1 MIIKGKLVRAMR
13 ALIGYNL
20 LALSR
25 KTTNK
30 VFIKPEGM
38 SLKLTTSLSQRL
50 VLTPQ
55 LRQRIEM
62 LQMTTLEL
70 SDLIQQQLLENPVL
84 EEVATQEE
92 ARELAEKILDH
103 LASADP
109 GAAPDQPQIEAS
121 EPELG
126 SPSSNGSGDSEVLSQ
141 TYAESD
147 GDAERGDGEPLAS
160 ADLSEDS
167 VGDELVGEEAARDA
181 FEEIDF
187 GREFQDYLDPGYK
200 TQEIEYKEKD
210 APTFEQFLTRAPSL
224 ADHLEWQLHMSPI
237 EGDVCDAAISVIGNL
252 DADGRLNATNEEI
265 AAMGGWTE
273 EIVEKARQAVMHLD
287 PIGCGAR
294 DVRECLLVQLEVRGE
309 SDRLAAGLISD
320 HLSDLQQHKLPHLA
334 KQIGSDVDTLL
345 SELQFI
351 RTLDPYPGRRYSSE
365 EPILISPEIY
375 IEKLDEGDEDYVIYF
390 SDDGSPRLRVSQQ
403 YQQMLGKSDVS
414 NETKSFIREKMR
426 SAVDLLRNIEH
437 RRQTIYKVVES
448 IVHRQRDFLD
458 KGVQYIKPMML
469 KDIAE
474 DIGMHLS
481 TVSRVVNR
489 KYAHTPQGVIEL
501 RRFFTEGM
509 MNEDGEEVS
518 TRIIKLKIKKL
529 IEEEDSHSPIT
540 DDQVVKI
547 LIKDGIKLS
556 RRTVAKYRDQMSIP
570 GSRERRAVV

>member
-1 MIIKGKLVRAMR
+1 
-13 ALIGYNL
+13 
-20 LALSR
+20 
-25 KTTNK
+25 
-30 VFIKPEGM
+30 M

-84 EEVATQEE
+84 EEVPSQEE
-92 ARELAEKILDH
+92 VQELAEKVLDH
-103 LASADP
+103 LAGSDADSSFEA
-109 GAAPDQPQIEAS
+109 AAPEVGSAS
-121 EPELG
+121 T
-126 SPSSNGSGDSEVLSQ
+126 NGSGD
-141 TYAESD
+141 AEAIASLQGVGDD
-147 GDAERGDGEPLAS
+147 GGEPLSGAEH
-160 ADLSEDS
+160 SEEGS
-167 VGDELVGEEAARDA
+167 VYEAFGEEGSRDA

-200 TQEIEYKEKD
+200 TQEIEYKED
-210 APTFEQFLTRAPSL
+210 APTFEQFLTRPPSL
-224 ADHLEWQLHMSPI
+224 ADHLEWQLHMTPLDP
-237 EGDVCDAAISVIGNL
+237 DVTEAAVAVIGNL
-252 DADGRLNATNEEI
+252 NADGRLNATNEEI
-265 AAMGGWTE
+265 ASMGDWSE
-273 EIVEKARQAVMHLD
+273 EVVEKARRAVMKLD
-287 PIGCGAR
+287 PVGCGAR
-294 DVRECLLVQLEVRGE
+294 DVKECLLMQLEVLGE
-309 SDRLAAGLISD
+309 QDRLATKLISE
-320 HLSDLQQHKLPHLA
+320 HFADLQQHKLPNLS
-334 KQIGSDVDTLL
+334 KQIGVDVELL
-345 SELQFI
+345 LTELQFI
-351 RTLDPYPGRRYSSE
+351 RTLDPYPGRRYSSD

-375 IEKLDEGDEDYVIYF
+375 IEKLDENDDDYVIYF
-390 SDDGSPRLRVSQQ
+390 ADDGSPRLRVSQQ
-403 YQQMLGKSDVS
+403 YQQMLSQGVS

-448 IVHRQRDFLD
+448 IVQRQRDFLD
-458 KGVQYIKPMML
+458 HGVQHIKPMML

-509 MNEDGEEVS
+509 LNEDGEEIS

-529 IEEEDSHSPIT
+529 IEEEDSHNPIT

-547 LIKDGIKLS
+547 LAKDGIKLS
-556 RRTVAKYRDQMSIP
+556 RRTVAKYRDQMHIP

>member
-1 MIIKGKLVRAMR
+1 
-13 ALIGYNL
+13 
-20 LALSR
+20 
-25 KTTNK
+25 
-30 VFIKPEGM
+30 M

-70 SDLIQQQLLENPVL
+70 SDLIQQQMLENPVL

-109 GAAPDQPQIEAS
+109 GAAPDQPQIEVS

-126 SPSSNGSGDSEVLSQ
+126 SPSSNGSGDSGPLSP
-141 TYAESD
+141 TYAE
-147 GDAERGDGEPLAS
+147 GEGEGEGGDGESLPA

-167 VGDELVGEEAARDA
+167 VGDEVVGEEATRDA

-200 TQEIEYKEKD
+200 TQEIEYKED

-237 EGDVCDAAISVIGNL
+237 EGDICEAAISVIGNL

-273 EIVEKARQAVMHLD
+273 ETVEKARQAVMHLD

-309 SDRLAAGLISD
+309 SDRLAAGLIGD

-375 IEKLDEGDEDYVIYF
+375 IEKLDEDDEEYVIYF

-403 YQQMLGKSDVS
+403 YQQMLGKADVS

-448 IVHRQRDFLD
+448 IVHRQSDFLD

-509 MNEDGEEVS
+509 MNEDGEEIS

-529 IEEEDSHSPIT
+529 IEEEDSHNPIT

>member
-1 MIIKGKLVRAMR
+1 
-13 ALIGYNL
+13 
-20 LALSR
+20 
-25 KTTNK
+25 
-30 VFIKPEGM
+30 M

-84 EEVATQEE
+84 EEVPTQEE

-103 LASADP
+103 LANGDP
-109 GAAPDQPQIEAS
+109 TTAEPQIEAA
-121 EPELG
+121 EPEPG
-126 SPSSNGSGDSEVLSQ
+126 SPSSNG
-141 TYAESD
+141 T
-147 GDAERGDGEPLAS
+147 GDAEMATATLAEGDGEGGEGLGTDP
-160 ADLSEDS
+160 SEDS
-167 VGDELVGEEAARDA
+167 IGEEIVGEDATRDP

-187 GREFQDYLDPGYK
+187 GREFQEYLDPGYK
-200 TQEIEYKEKD
+200 TQEIEYKED
-210 APTFEQFLTRAPSL
+210 APTFEQFLTRPPSL
-224 ADHLEWQLHMSPI
+224 ADHLEWQLHMSPV
-237 EGDVCDAAISVIGNL
+237 EGKVCDAAICVIGNL

-265 AAMGGWTE
+265 AGMGSWSE
-273 EIVEKARQAVMHLD
+273 ETVEQARQAVMRLD

-294 DVRECLLVQLEVRGE
+294 DVRECLLVQLDVRGE
-309 SDRLAAGLISD
+309 GDRLAARLIGE
-320 HLSDLQQHKLPHLA
+320 HLPDLQQHKLPNLS
-334 KQIGSDVDTLL
+334 KQIGVDVDALL
-345 SELQFI
+345 AELQFI

-365 EPILISPEIY
+365 EPVLITPEIY
-375 IEKLDEGDEDYVIYF
+375 IEKLDEADDEYVIYF
-390 SDDGSPRLRVSQQ
+390 ADDGSPRLRISQQ
-403 YQQMLGKSDVS
+403 YQQMLNQGGVN

-448 IVHRQRDFLD
+448 IVHRQKEFLD
-458 KGVQYIKPMML
+458 KGVEFIKPMML

-509 MNEDGEEVS
+509 LNEEGEEIS

-529 IEEEDSHSPIT
+529 IEDEDSHSPIT

-547 LIKDGIKLS
+547 LAKDGIKLS
-556 RRTVAKYRDQMSIP
+556 RRTVAKYRDQMHIP

>member
-1 MIIKGKLVRAMR
+1 
-13 ALIGYNL
+13 
-20 LALSR
+20 
-25 KTTNK
+25 
-30 VFIKPEGM
+30 M

-62 LQMTTLEL
+62 LQMTSLEL
-70 SDLIQQQLLENPVL
+70 TDLIQQQLLENPVL
-84 EEVATQEE
+84 EEVPSQEE
-92 ARELAEKILDH
+92 VQEIAEKVLDH
-103 LASADP
+103 LASSEADTFE
-109 GAAPDQPQIEAS
+109 AHAP
-121 EPELG
+121 EPG
-126 SPSSNGSGDSEVLSQ
+126 SPATNGASDPDVVSSLPAA
-141 TYAESD
+141 T
-147 GDAERGDGEPLAS
+147 DGEAGEIGEALAGG
-160 ADLSEDS
+160 EHEE
-167 VGDELVGEEAARDA
+167 GGGEEGITDEAQRDA

-200 TQEIEYKEKD
+200 TQEIEYKED
-210 APTFEQFLTRAPSL
+210 APTFEQFLTRPPSL
-224 ADHLEWQLHMSPI
+224 AEHLEWQLNMTTLEDHI
-237 EGDVCDAAISVIGNL
+237 RDAAICVIGNMN
-252 DADGRLNATNEEI
+252 ADGRLNATDEEI
-265 AAMGGWTE
+265 AE
-273 EIVEKARQAVMHLD
+273 VEKFPVEIIERARQVVMRLD
-287 PIGCGAR
+287 PVGCGAR
-294 DVRECLLVQLEVRGE
+294 DVKECLLVQLEVLGE
-309 SDRLAAGLISD
+309 TDRLAVRLISE
-320 HLSDLQQHKLPHLA
+320 HLADLQQHKLPHLS
-334 KQIGSDVDTLL
+334 KQIGIDVETLL
-345 SELQFI
+345 EELQFI

-375 IEKLDEGDEDYVIYF
+375 IEKLDENDEDYVIYF
-390 SDDGSPRLRVSQQ
+390 ADDGSPRLRVSQQ
-403 YQQMLGKSDVS
+403 YQQMLSQGVS

-448 IVHRQRDFLD
+448 IVARQKEFLD
-458 KGVQYIKPMML
+458 HGVQYLKPMML

-509 MNEDGEEVS
+509 LNEEGEEIS

-529 IEEEDSHSPIT
+529 IEEEDSHNPIT

-547 LIKDGIKLS
+547 LAKDGIKLS

>member
-1 MIIKGKLVRAMR
+1 
-13 ALIGYNL
+13 
-20 LALSR
+20 
-25 KTTNK
+25 
-30 VFIKPEGM
+30 M

-70 SDLIQQQLLENPVL
+70 TDLIQQQILENPVL

-92 ARELAEKILDH
+92 VGELAEKILDH

-109 GAAPDQPQIEAS
+109 GAAPDSRQVETT

-126 SPSSNGSGDSEVLSQ
+126 SPSSNGSGELTSSSAYEGEGEGVD
-141 TYAESD
+141 SD
-147 GDAERGDGEPLAS
+147 GPEMAA

-167 VGDELVGEEAARDA
+167 IGDEVVGDEATRDA

-200 TQEIEYKEKD
+200 TQEIEYKED
-210 APTFEQFLTRAPSL
+210 APTFEQFLTRPPSL

-237 EGDVCDAAISVIGNL
+237 EGEICDAAISVIGNL

-265 AAMGGWTE
+265 AAMGGWSE
-273 EIVEKARQAVMHLD
+273 EIVEQARQAVMGLD
-287 PIGCGAR
+287 PVGCGAR
-294 DVRECLLVQLEVRGE
+294 NVRECLLVQLEVKGE
-309 SDRLAAGLISD
+309 SNRLAAALISE

-345 SELQFI
+345 NELQFI
-351 RTLDPYPGRRYSSE
+351 RTLDPYPGRRYSAE

-375 IEKLDEGDEDYVIYF
+375 IEKLDEDDEEYVIYF
-390 SDDGSPRLRVSQQ
+390 ADDGSPRLRVSQQ
-403 YQQMLGKSDVS
+403 YQQMLSKSDVS

-448 IVHRQRDFLD
+448 IVHRQQEFLD

-509 MNEDGEEVS
+509 MNEDGEEIS

-529 IEEEDSHSPIT
+529 IEEEDSHNPIT

>member
-1 MIIKGKLVRAMR
+1 
-13 ALIGYNL
+13 
-20 LALSR
+20 
-25 KTTNK
+25 
-30 VFIKPEGM
+30 M

-70 SDLIQQQLLENPVL
+70 TDLIQAQLLENPVL

-92 ARELAEKILDH
+92 VGELAEKILDH

-109 GAAPDQPQIEAS
+109 GAAPEQPQMEAA

-126 SPSSNGSGDSEVLSQ
+126 SPGSNGSGDLETVSSVYTE
-141 TYAESD
+141 
-147 GDAERGDGEPLAS
+147 GDGESGDGDNQEIAT

-167 VGDELVGEEAARDA
+167 VGDEIVGEESARDA

-200 TQEIEYKEKD
+200 TQEIEYKED

-224 ADHLEWQLHMSPI
+224 ADHLEWQLHLSPI
-237 EGDVCDAAISVIGNL
+237 EGEVCDAAISVIGNL

-265 AAMGGWTE
+265 AAMGDWTE
-273 EIVEKARQAVMHLD
+273 ETVEKARLAVMHLD

-294 DVRECLLVQLEVRGE
+294 DVRECLLVQLEVKGE
-309 SDRLAAGLISD
+309 SDRLAARLISE
-320 HLSDLQQHKLPHLA
+320 HFADLQQHKLPHLA

-345 SELQFI
+345 NELQFI

-375 IEKLDEGDEDYVIYF
+375 IEKLDEDDEEYVIYF
-390 SDDGSPRLRVSQQ
+390 ADDGSPRLRVSQQ

-448 IVHRQRDFLD
+448 IVHRQQGFLD
-458 KGVQYIKPMML
+458 HGVQYIKPMML

-509 MNEDGEEVS
+509 MNEDGEEIS

-529 IEEEDSHSPIT
+529 IEEEDSHNPIT

>member
-1 MIIKGKLVRAMR
+1 
-13 ALIGYNL
+13 
-20 LALSR
+20 
-25 KTTNK
+25 
-30 VFIKPEGM
+30 M

-62 LQMTTLEL
+62 LQMTSLEL
-70 SDLIQQQLLENPVL
+70 TDLIQQQLLENPVL
-84 EEVATQEE
+84 EEVPSQEE
-92 ARELAEKILDH
+92 VQELAEKVLDH
-103 LASADP
+103 LASSDADS
-109 GAAPDQPQIEAS
+109 AFEAS
-121 EPELG
+121 APEAG
-126 SPSSNGSGDSEVLSQ
+126 TPGTNGSGDQDVASSLTGPTEDMADSFVAGEHGEDGS
-141 TYAESD
+141 TEESI
-147 GDAERGDGEPLAS
+147 
-160 ADLSEDS
+160 
-167 VGDELVGEEAARDA
+167 GEEGSRDA

-200 TQEIEYKEKD
+200 TQEIEYKED
-210 APTFEQFLTRAPSL
+210 APTFEQFLTRPPSL
-224 ADHLEWQLHMSPI
+224 ADHLEWQLHMSSLDPVLC
-237 EGDVCDAAISVIGNL
+237 EAATAVIGNL
-252 DADGRLNATNEEI
+252 NADGRLNATNEEI
-265 AAMGGWTE
+265 AAMGEWSE
-273 EIVEKARQAVMHLD
+273 EIVEQARQAIMRLD
-287 PIGCGAR
+287 PVGCGAR
-294 DVRECLLVQLEVRGE
+294 DVKECLLVQLEVLGE
-309 SDRLAAGLISD
+309 TDRLASKLIRE
-320 HLSDLQQHKLPHLA
+320 HLSELQQHKLPNLS
-334 KQIGSDVDTLL
+334 KQIGVEVELLL

-375 IEKLDEGDEDYVIYF
+375 IEKLDENDDDYIIYF
-390 SDDGSPRLRVSQQ
+390 ADDGSPRLRVSQQ
-403 YQQMLGKSDVS
+403 YQQMLSQGVS

-448 IVHRQRDFLD
+448 IVARQRDFLD
-458 KGVQYIKPMML
+458 HGVQHIKPMML

-509 MNEDGEEVS
+509 LNEDGEEIS

-529 IEEEDSHSPIT
+529 IEEEDSHNPIT

-547 LIKDGIKLS
+547 LAKDGIKLS
-556 RRTVAKYRDQMSIP
+556 RRTVAKYRDQMQIP

>member
-1 MIIKGKLVRAMR
+1 
-13 ALIGYNL
+13 
-20 LALSR
+20 
-25 KTTNK
+25 
-30 VFIKPEGM
+30 M

-84 EEVATQEE
+84 EEVPSQEE
-92 ARELAEKILDH
+92 VQEIAEKVLDH
-103 LASADP
+103 LASADSNSFEEH
-109 GAAPDQPQIEAS
+109 AP
-121 EPELG
+121 EPG
-126 SPSSNGSGDSEVLSQ
+126 SPATNGSGDTDVLSSLPA
-141 TYAESD
+141 TD
-147 GDAERGDGEPLAS
+147 GDGDGNEIIAAAEEGI
-160 ADLSEDS
+160 ADEGVTD
-167 VGDELVGEEAARDA
+167 DAQRDA

-200 TQEIEYKEKD
+200 TQEIEYKED
-210 APTFEQFLTRAPSL
+210 APTFEQFLTRPPSL
-224 ADHLEWQLHMSPI
+224 ADHLEWQLNMSSIPS
-237 EGDVCDAAISVIGNL
+237 EVRDVAFCVIGNL
-252 DADGRLNATNEEI
+252 NADGRLNATNEEM
-265 AAMGGWTE
+265 AAMEKVSE
-273 EIVEKARQAVMHLD
+273 EIVERARQEVMRLD
-287 PIGCGAR
+287 PVGCGAR
-294 DVRECLLVQLEVRGE
+294 EVKECLLVQLEVKNE
-309 SDRLAAGLISD
+309 SDRLAAKLISE
-320 HLSDLQQHKLPHLA
+320 HFSELQQHKLPHLS
-334 KQIGSDVDTLL
+334 KQIGVDVETLL
-345 SELQFI
+345 EELQFI
-351 RTLDPYPGRRYSSE
+351 RTLDPYPGRRYSSD

-375 IEKLDEGDEDYVIYF
+375 IEKLDENDEDYIIYF
-390 SDDGSPRLRVSQQ
+390 ADDGSPRLRVSQQ
-403 YQQMLGKSDVS
+403 YQQMLGQGVS

-448 IVHRQRDFLD
+448 IVQRQKDFLD
-458 KGVQYIKPMML
+458 HGVQHIKPMML

-509 MNEDGEEVS
+509 LNEEGEEIS

-529 IEEEDSHSPIT
+529 IEEEDSHNPIT

-547 LIKDGIKLS
+547 LAKDGIKLS
-556 RRTVAKYRDQMSIP
+556 RRTVAKYRDQMQIP